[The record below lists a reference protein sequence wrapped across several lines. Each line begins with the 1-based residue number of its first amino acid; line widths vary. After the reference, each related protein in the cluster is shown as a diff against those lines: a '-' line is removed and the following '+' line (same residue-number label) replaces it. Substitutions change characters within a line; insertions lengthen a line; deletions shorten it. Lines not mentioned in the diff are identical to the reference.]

1 MAPVLLQPRE
11 LWSRSDTPLCH
22 WASGGDP
29 AAADEGRYVRV
40 LWNGAPVRL
49 ACAESSDGVCTLADF
64 KSMVAPLL
72 VQDFSRECQPRVMRG
87 PEIATADR
95 EKAHPPGATP
105 AFNR

>member
-1 MAPVLLQPRE
+1 LRAHV
-11 LWSRSDTPLCH
+11 CFVI
-22 WASGGDP
+22 
-29 AAADEGRYVRV
+29 GRYVRV
-40 LWNGAPVRL
+40 LWNGAPVRRRKKKLKHRTRVCFILGAPVRL

-64 KSMVAPLL
+64 KSMVAPFL